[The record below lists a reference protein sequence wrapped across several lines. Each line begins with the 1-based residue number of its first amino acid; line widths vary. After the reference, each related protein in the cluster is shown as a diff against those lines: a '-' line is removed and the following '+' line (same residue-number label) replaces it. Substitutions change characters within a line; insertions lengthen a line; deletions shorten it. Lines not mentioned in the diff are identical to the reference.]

1 MSRSL
6 SGMRVLITRPKD
18 QAEPLCKL
26 VEAAGGSVIRFPLLE
41 IEPSARAEEGAALLR
56 QASDWDWWIFVS
68 ANAVNQARALGVLRP
83 DGARPRIAAIGKATA
98 DALVEGGITVDLVPG
113 SQANS
118 EGLLE
123 TPAMQDVAGRR
134 ILIVRGEGGRETLK
148 ERLVERGALV
158 QYAELYR
165 RVPVHTG
172 AEALIDS
179 LRTAGLDIL
188 TATSGEA
195 IEHLYRLI
203 PPEERPRL
211 LETPLVV
218 ISERLKNQAG
228 TLGFRHVMVADTASD
243 AAVLEALKDAAA
255 HRASLRTA
263 PNDGDKPLAE
273 ERKQMTEAP
282 QPQASG
288 ETPRDPHG
296 NAAPAPA
303 HPPRRSRVVAWL
315 GYSMLAA
322 ILLLATAGFFLIQ
335 ELRSKQ
341 EGLGGELNKGDLHL
355 LELSRQVSSL
365 QTQLATLHSQFATLQ
380 SQLGTEDSKLE
391 RLLGEQSASFS
402 QKLEDTRKELAQA
415 IQAIQRQLNRT
426 HADVLIADAEYLLS
440 IANQKLHLSGD
451 VKSVLEAMQAA
462 DQRLHDSGDPS
473 VFKVREV
480 LAEEINR
487 LEDFQ
492 PPDVVG
498 LSARL
503 LAIEA
508 KTRELPLFLPHPDM
522 SKEPRETPKPK
533 SPEPETGNAVG
544 STLEQLKGLVTV
556 RRSDRPVHAVLTP
569 QEAAGLREI
578 LLLKLEMTRT
588 ALLRGDDALFH
599 SNLESAS
606 DWLNENFDHE
616 SAAFK
621 DISADLRAMT
631 GVRLNASFPDIGG
644 SLALLRNIEKLRLE
658 TDAIAPASTA
668 APATPS
674 GSEAPGGQP

>member
-1 MSRSL
+1 MSPPPSL
-6 SGMRVLITRPKD
+6 SGMRVLVTRPKE
-18 QAEPLCKL
+18 QAEPLCRL
-26 VEAAGGSVIRFPLLE
+26 IETAGGKAVRFPLLD
-41 IEPSARAEEGAALLR
+41 IEPSAQAEEGAALLR

-68 ANAVNQARALGVLRP
+68 VNAVNRARALDVLRP
-83 DGARPRIAAIGKATA
+83 DGAGPRIAAIGKATA
-98 DALVEGGITVDLVPG
+98 DALVDGGIAVDLVPE

-123 TPAMQDVAGRR
+123 TPPMRDVAGRR

-172 AEALIDS
+172 AEALIEG
-179 LRTAGLDIL
+179 LRTAGLDML

-195 IEHLYRLI
+195 IEHLYRLV
-203 PPEERPRL
+203 PPEDRPRL
-211 LETPLVV
+211 VETPLVV

-228 TLGFRHVMVADTASD
+228 SLGFRHVKVADAASD
-243 AAVLEALKDAAA
+243 AAVLQALEDVAA
-255 HRASLRTA
+255 RLASLRAA

-273 ERKQMTEAP
+273 EEKQMTEAP
-282 QPQASG
+282 QSPAAG
-288 ETPRDPHG
+288 EVSRHPHG
-296 NAAPAPA
+296 NAAAPPV

-322 ILLLATAGFFLIQ
+322 ILLLATAGYFLIQ

-391 RLLGEQSASFS
+391 RLLGEQSASFG
-402 QKLEDTRKELAQA
+402 QRLEDSRKELTRS
-415 IQAIQRQLNRT
+415 IETLQRQLSRT
-426 HADVLIADAEYLLS
+426 HSDVLIADAEYLLG
-440 IANQKLHLSGD
+440 IANQKLHLTGD
-451 VKSVLEAMQAA
+451 VKSVLEAMKAA
-462 DQRLHDSGDPS
+462 DQRLRDSDDPG

-487 LEDFQ
+487 LEAFQ

-522 SKEPRETPKPK
+522 SKEPRETSKPK
-533 SPEPETGNAVG
+533 SPEPETGDAVE

-588 ALLRGDDALFH
+588 SLLRGDDALFH
-599 SNLESAS
+599 SNLESANA
-606 DWLNENFDHE
+606 WLNENFDRE
-616 SAAFK
+616 SPAFK
-621 DISADLRAMT
+621 DISDDLRALA
-631 GVRLNASFPDIGG
+631 GVQLKAAFPDISG

-658 TDAIAPASTA
+658 TDPVAPASTA
-668 APATPS
+668 APA
-674 GSEAPGGQP
+674 GNEAPGDRP